1 MIKNNMAPQIKYNN
15 DAGILSIRVSRKRS
29 IDSDV
34 NNNVVVDYDEN
45 GEIVNIDIMKIGLDE
60 FRKIKGIKAMKGAV
74 SF

>member
-1 MIKNNMAPQIKYNN
+1 MAPQIKYNN